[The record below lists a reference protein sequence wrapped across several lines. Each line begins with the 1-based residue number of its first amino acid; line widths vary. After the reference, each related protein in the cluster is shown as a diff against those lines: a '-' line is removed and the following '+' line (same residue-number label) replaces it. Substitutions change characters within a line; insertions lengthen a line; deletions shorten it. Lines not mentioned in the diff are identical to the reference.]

1 MISVSAPEQ
10 LTPVMRQYLSIKA
23 EHPDELLLFR
33 MGDFYELF
41 FDDARRA
48 SELLDITLTARGKD
62 TDRPIPMAGVPYHA
76 VDNYLARLVRLGES
90 AAICEQIGDP
100 ALAKGPVERR
110 VTRVIT
116 PGTVTDAALVDER
129 RANLLVAINRAGQ
142 RGGIVALDLAR
153 GQLIA
158 LELDDGDAFES
169 ELARLAPAELLAT
182 DDSAVEDLEQR
193 FASVRRMAPWHFDP
207 AAGHR
212 ALCEQLGTNDLRGF
226 GAEALTLVHGAA
238 GAALHYARETQRTA
252 LPHLRYFTV
261 EKRDDAVILDP
272 GTRRNLELTESLA
285 GNERHTVFGV
295 LGRTVTP
302 MGSRTL
308 RTWLHRPI
316 RDRNE
321 LRERQDFVRG
331 ALIDGHFDEV
341 RSVLRGIGDLERI
354 VARIALRSARPRDL
368 AQLGAALFRL
378 PELRTHLTMV
388 PCALADTLAMRCAG
402 LDEPTDLLRRAL
414 TEEPPVVLRDGGVI
428 AHGYDAE
435 LDELRRLSSNV
446 SSVLLDIEQ
455 RERERTGV
463 AGLKVG
469 FNKVHGYYIEVSR
482 TQTPQIPADY
492 VRRQTLKN
500 AERYITAE
508 LKELE
513 DKVLGA
519 RERAL
524 ARERSLYDG
533 ILDQLLESLEQLQTM
548 TDAVAHVDVLTTF
561 AERAESLDLVQPELT
576 DTRGIEIS
584 EGRHL
589 VVEQASENPFEPNDV
604 TLDGN
609 VHMLVVTGPNMGG
622 KSTFMRQT
630 ALIALLAHCGAF
642 VPAGR
647 ARIGPL
653 DRIFTRIGAGDDLAG
668 GRSTFMVEMTE
679 TAEILN
685 NATAQSLVL
694 MDEIGRGTS
703 TYDGLALAFASAR
716 YLAGAITPL
725 TLFATHYFELTEL
738 AHEFE
743 SVGNVHLDAI
753 EHGARIVFLHKVR
766 SGPANRSYG
775 LQVAALAGVPEGVL
789 TAARELL
796 MQLEQKNPPAP
807 MDEANHPQ
815 LGLFETSVPTSGE
828 PRGLPSSAALE
839 RLRSVDPDELT
850 PRDALALIYELRGLL

>member
-1 MISVSAPEQ
+1 MSPAQDSSH
-10 LTPVMRQYLSIKA
+10 LTPVMRQYVSIKA
-23 EHPDELLLFR
+23 EHPDVLLLFR

-76 VDNYLARLVRLGES
+76 VDNYLARLVRMGES

-110 VTRVIT
+110 VTRVVT

-129 RANLLVAINRAGQ
+129 RANLLVAVRRDAA
-142 RGGIVALDLAR
+142 RGAVVALDLAR
-153 GQLIA
+153 GQLTA
-158 LELDDGDAFES
+158 LELDTEDAFDS
-169 ELARLAPAELLAT
+169 ELARMAPAELLVG
-182 DDSAVEDLEQR
+182 DDEPVAELRQR
-193 FASVRRMAPWHFDP
+193 YAGVRPMPPWHFDQQ
-207 AAGHR
+207 AGYR
-212 ALCEQLGTNDLRGF
+212 ALCEQLGTQDLRGF
-226 GAEALTLVHGAA
+226 GADTLHLVHCAA

-252 LPHLRYFTV
+252 LPHLRHFFV
-261 EKRDDAVILDP
+261 EHRDDAVILDP

-295 LGRTVTP
+295 MGRAVTP
-302 MGSRTL
+302 MGARRL
-308 RTWLHRPI
+308 REWLHRPI
-316 RDRNE
+316 RDRE
-321 LRERQDFVRG
+321 ALKARQTFVRG
-331 ALIDGHFDEV
+331 ALIDAQFELI
-341 RSVLRGIGDLERI
+341 RASLRGISDLERI

-368 AQLGAALFRL
+368 GHLGDALSRL
-378 PELRTHLTMV
+378 PETCAVLAPLPGPLAQSLRE
-388 PCALADTLAMRCAG
+388 RCTG
-402 LDEPTDLLRRAL
+402 LDAPTALLARAIV
-414 TEEPPVVLRDGGVI
+414 EEPPVTLRDGGVI
-428 AHGYDAE
+428 ANGYDSE
-435 LDELRRLSSNV
+435 LDELRRLSTNV

-463 AGLKVG
+463 ASLKVG

-482 TQTPQIPADY
+482 AQAPEIPVDY

-524 ARERSLYDG
+524 ARERSLYELL
-533 ILDQLLESLEQLQTM
+533 LDELGAGLEALQSM
-548 TDAVAHVDVLTTF
+548 ADAVARIDVLSTF
-561 AERAESLDLVQPELT
+561 AERAESLDLVQPELA
-576 DTRGIEIS
+576 DERGISIRD
-584 EGRHL
+584 GRHL
-589 VVEQASENPFEPNDV
+589 VVEQATETPFEPNDV
-604 TLDGN
+604 ELGAG

-622 KSTFMRQT
+622 KSTYMRQT

-642 VPAGR
+642 VPASS
-647 ARIGPL
+647 ARVGPV

-685 NATAQSLVL
+685 NATENSLVL

-716 YLAGAITPL
+716 HLARALAPL

-738 AHEFE
+738 AREYDA
-743 SVGNVHLDAI
+743 VANVHLDAV
-753 EHGARIVFLHKVR
+753 EHGSRIVFLHKVR
-766 SGPANRSYG
+766 PGPANRSYG
-775 LQVAALAGVPEGVL
+775 LQVAALAGVPDVVL
-789 TAARELL
+789 AAARDVLAELEHRGGA
-796 MQLEQKNPPAP
+796 QTQKP
-807 MDEANHPQ
+807 EASAQ
-815 LGLFETSVPTSGE
+815 LGLFEAGAPPVPTS
-828 PRGLPSSAALE
+828 PVSPALE
-839 RLRSVDPDELT
+839 RLRGVDPDSLT
-850 PRDALALIYELRGLL
+850 PRAALALIYELRELD